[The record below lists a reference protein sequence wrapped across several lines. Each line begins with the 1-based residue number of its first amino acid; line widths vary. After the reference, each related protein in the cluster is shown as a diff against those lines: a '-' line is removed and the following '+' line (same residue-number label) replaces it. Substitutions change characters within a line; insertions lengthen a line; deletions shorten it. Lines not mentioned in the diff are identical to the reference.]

1 METTTSGRDPWDGI
15 LEWGMLDS
23 GADPVASVLVV
34 DDSETVARLL
44 EWELC
49 MAGYEVEL
57 ASDGKT
63 ALRAARDRT
72 PDVVLTDVIMPEMDG
87 FEVVRR
93 LRADPKTAETAVIFV
108 TARGLSAD
116 RMEGLALGADDYIVK
131 PFDGPDLLAR
141 VAKVLQRA
149 RAARDESPL
158 SGLPGHSR
166 IRGELDG
173 RIQRE
178 EPFALLVSDV
188 AGLKD
193 YNARYGFAR
202 GDRVLQMTARV
213 LREVARQVAGPSA
226 VVVHMGADDFGVLT
240 SPDHAVALAKA
251 IVAGFDAQAAQLYDP
266 EDADRGYIQLVSGEG
281 MIRRVPIVTIAV
293 GVADTTSRRFYHS
306 AEVLTAAA
314 DLAREAK
321 TETGS
326 AWRAS
331 EPRPEPKA
339 REAEPPKSKGRPTG
353 QRRGGPVE
361 RGASS

>member
-15 LEWGMLDS
+15 LEWSLLDA
-23 GADPVASVLVV
+23 GQEPLASVLVV

-49 MAGYEVEL
+49 MAGYQVEL

-63 ALRAARDRT
+63 ALKAAKDRT

-93 LRADPKTAETAVIFV
+93 LRADPATAETAVIFV
-108 TARGLSAD
+108 TARGMSAD

-166 IRGELDG
+166 VRSELDG
-173 RIQRE
+173 KIQRE
-178 EPFALLVSDV
+178 EPFALLVADL
-188 AGLKD
+188 AGMKD
-193 YNARYGFAR
+193 YNDRYGFAR
-202 GDRVLQMTARV
+202 GDRVLQLAARV
-213 LREVARQVAGPSA
+213 VRDVSRQVAGPASFA
-226 VVVHMGADDFGVLT
+226 AHLGADDFAVLA
-240 SPDHAVALAKA
+240 PPEHATTLADA
-251 IVAGFDAQAAQLYDP
+251 IIAGFDAQTPQLYDA

-281 MIRRVPIVTIAV
+281 MIRRVPIVTIAI
-293 GVADTTSRRFYHS
+293 GIAHTDARSFFHS
-306 AEVLTAAA
+306 AEALTVAAE
-314 DLAREAK
+314 LAEEAK
-321 TETGS
+321 TGGGS
-326 AWRAS
+326 AWREVA
-331 EPRPEPKA
+331 
-339 REAEPPKSKGRPTG
+339 
-353 QRRGGPVE
+353 RRG
-361 RGASS
+361 